1 MSLVTGRR
9 RASNGGLRPPIMAP
23 VCIAIF
29 FLAPFV
35 ITLLA
40 SLRHGTEARLPPLP
54 PWPTTGISFD
64 SYRSLDSFG
73 AGIWQHTVNSL
84 IVSVATVVL
93 TVAISLLA
101 GYGFSRYRFPFKN
114 VFFVL
119 IIATLM
125 IPFQSILTP
134 LFIILAKLGLN
145 NSLFGL
151 TLVYVTLQL
160 PFSVFMMRNAFDA
173 VPKEIEEAA
182 RIDGAQDMK
191 LLVMV
196 LLPLVLPGV
205 ATVAIFAFLNAWNE
219 FLAALVLL
227 SSNEKVHAA
236 GADDGGARRS
246 SRSHQLGRGAGGR
259 RRNDHPLPHRLPAS
273 ATLLHARAHG
283 RRSEMTSQE
292 KIGWTTMTKLK
303 RDRQFR
309 PLPVPNVDVHGLF
322 GDRQDAIC
330 DSTAE
335 TLLDRCVE
343 AGMVRAIDVR
353 SSRAPASSFRSGL
366 GRLDADVLGQR
377 PRQVDRDGGLF
388 ALSRP
393 TRSPRGARR

>member
-1 MSLVTGRR
+1 MSLVTGRKKSR
-9 RASNGGLRPPIMAP
+9 VIRGQAAYHGPGIA
-23 VCIAIF
+23 IAIF

-54 PWPTTGISFD
+54 PWPTNGISFD

-73 AGIWQHTVNSL
+73 AGIWQHTLNSL

-93 TVAISLLA
+93 TVVISLLA
-101 GYGFSRYRFPFKN
+101 GYGFSRYRFPMKN
-114 VFFVL
+114 VFFIL

-134 LFIILAKLGLN
+134 LFIILARLGLN

-182 RIDGAQDMK
+182 RIDGAHDLKM
-191 LLVMV
+191 LVLV

-227 SSNEKVHAA
+227 SSNEKYTLPVLMMAVRAGRLGAINWGAVQAGVAVMTIPCLIVFLLLQRYYMRGLMA
-236 GADDGGARRS
+236 GAV
-246 SRSHQLGRGAGGR
+246 
-259 RRNDHPLPHRLPAS
+259 
-273 ATLLHARAHG
+273 
-283 RRSEMTSQE
+283 
-292 KIGWTTMTKLK
+292 K
-303 RDRQFR
+303 
-309 PLPVPNVDVHGLF
+309 
-322 GDRQDAIC
+322 
-330 DSTAE
+330 
-335 TLLDRCVE
+335 
-343 AGMVRAIDVR
+343 
-353 SSRAPASSFRSGL
+353 
-366 GRLDADVLGQR
+366 
-377 PRQVDRDGGLF
+377 
-388 ALSRP
+388 
-393 TRSPRGARR
+393 